1 MRTSSRGSLASLA
14 RVARGPE
21 IARGLPLVAIAAAL
35 ALTGDL
41 DRHPWRTLALLAA
54 GFLWQALAVRSLEA
68 GGPATP
74 GTAARGILLVALL
87 FRLPLL
93 ALPPTLSDDLL
104 RYVWD
109 GRVAA
114 ARQDPYR
121 LPPDAAELAPLR
133 DELWQ
138 RLPHRDVAT
147 VYPPLAVG
155 LFSIAARTPWPQPV
169 LKGALTAADL
179 AACWLLIALA
189 RRRGVPEARAAWYAW
204 SPLAAVE
211 TAGMGHVDA
220 LGVAAVL
227 AAVLAL
233 SGRRG
238 RPAGEGAARSPDR
251 ADGRAPVRSGEER
264 AAAGTARTSGL
275 PAALMAAL
283 AAAAGV
289 LAKLVPLVALPMWA
303 RRSGRPALFLA
314 AALVMVAAG
323 LVPVFA
329 GGVPPGLV
337 TYGVS
342 WEFNGPVY
350 EPLWRA
356 IDALGLDAAARSG
369 LDRLEAWTGAW
380 RAADPLYRFVYP
392 QLLAKLLLAF
402 GVLGAVAWSLS
413 ARDPVAGSR
422 GLFGALLV
430 LSPTVY
436 PWYVLWVLPFA
447 ALTRAPAWLA
457 LAALVQLAYL
467 PRLVPGVGLFP
478 WVWLAIWGP
487 FALLLLARPA
497 ARLRRRLAAREPAG

>member
-1 MRTSSRGSLASLA
+1 
-14 RVARGPE
+14 V
-21 IARGLPLVAIAAAL
+21 
-35 ALTGDL
+35 
-41 DRHPWRTLALLAA
+41 
-54 GFLWQALAVRSLEA
+54 AVRSLEA
-68 GGPATP
+68 AVRPPARS
-74 GTAARGILLVALL
+74 AAPAILLVALL

-114 ARQDPYR
+114 ARHDPYR
-121 LPPDAAELAPLR
+121 LPPNAAELAPLR

-169 LKGALTAADL
+169 LKTALTAADL
-179 AACWLLIALA
+179 LACWLLIVLA

-233 SGRRG
+233 RG
-238 RPAGEGAARSPDR
+238 HSA
-251 ADGRAPVRSGEER
+251 
-264 AAAGTARTSGL
+264 L
-275 PAALMAAL
+275 PAAL
-283 AAAAGV
+283 AAAGGV
-289 LAKLVPLVALPMWA
+289 LAKLVPLAALPMWA
-303 RRSGRPALFLA
+303 RQSGRPALFA
-314 AALVMVAAG
+314 AVALVTVAAG
-323 LVPVFA
+323 LAPVVVA
-329 GGVPPGLV
+329 GGVPSGLV
-337 TYGVS
+337 AYGVS
-342 WEFNGPVY
+342 WEFNGPLY

-356 IDALGLDAAARSG
+356 IDALGVDARVRSG
-369 LDRLEAWTGAW
+369 LDRVEAWSGAW
-380 RAADPLYRFVYP
+380 SAADPLYPFVYP
-392 QLLAKLLLAF
+392 QLLAKLLLAA
-402 GVLGAVAWSLS
+402 GALATVAWSLRW
-413 ARDPVAGSR
+413 RDPVAGSR

-447 ALTRAPAWLA
+447 ALTRSPAWLT
-457 LAALVQLAYL
+457 LAALAPLAYL
-467 PRLVPGVGLFP
+467 PRLVPGVTPFP
-478 WVWLAIWGP
+478 WVWLAIWAP
-487 FALLLLARPA
+487 FFLLLLVPPA
-497 ARLRRRLAAREPAG
+497 ARLRRRLAAREPAP